1 MIRHHSYALVTGASS
16 GIGRHFARELARRG
30 YSIVAVSNQP
40 ELLATLKAEL
50 SRDFSAQV
58 FIIEADLARHD
69 AAVHVFDICQQNRL
83 EVQVLVNNAG
93 VLLYGEAVELE
104 IRNVEDLLQLHMVTP
119 ALLCRLFGAQMAERG
134 EGYILNVS
142 SISAAMPYPYI
153 SCYGPSKAFLRSFS
167 RALRTELKPR
177 GVGVS
182 CLLPGATATALYD
195 PKVVNVPLALRLG
208 VMKKPESVAKAGL
221 RGLFAGKAEVIPGF
235 FNKIIVALLPFV
247 PHVVIGAIFRLWKKK
262 VDRGRSNQRIE
273 SVRKLWH

>member
-1 MIRHHSYALVTGASS
+1 MIRHHGYALVTGASS
-16 GIGRHFARELARRG
+16 GIGWHFARELAKRG

-40 ELLATLKAEL
+40 ELLETLKTEL
-50 SRDFSAQV
+50 SHDFSVQV

-69 AAVHVFDICQQNRL
+69 AATHVFDICEQNRL

-93 VLLYGEAVELE
+93 LLLFGEAVELE
-104 IRNVEDLLQLHMVTP
+104 IRKVEELLQLHMVTP

-142 SISAAMPYPYI
+142 SISAVMPYPYI
-153 SCYGPSKAFLRSFS
+153 SYYGPSKAFLRDFS

-177 GVGVS
+177 GVGVT

-195 PKVVNVPLALRLG
+195 PKVVNVPLTLRLG

-221 RGLFAGKAEVIPGF
+221 RGLFAGRAEVVHGF
-235 FNKIIVALLPFV
+235 FNKIIVSLLPFL
-247 PHVVIGAIFRLWKKK
+247 PHIVIRAIFRLWKNK
-262 VDRGRSNQRIE
+262 VHRGRSNQSIE
-273 SVRKLWH
+273 SARKLWH